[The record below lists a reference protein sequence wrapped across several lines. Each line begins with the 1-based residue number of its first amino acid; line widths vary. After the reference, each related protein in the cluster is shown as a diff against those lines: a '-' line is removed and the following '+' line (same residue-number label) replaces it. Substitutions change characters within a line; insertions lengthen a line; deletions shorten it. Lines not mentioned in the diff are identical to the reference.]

1 MSESRMEPMR
11 NELLSDV
18 AAQAAIIIKEHGIE
32 ADVAEQAG
40 IAIADHL
47 AEHWGGQLINFPK
60 DYLFKLAERDLRIYN
75 EFAGH
80 NHGALASKYR
90 MTVRGIYKLIA
101 RVHKREVDRRQHR
114 LFS

>member
-11 NELLSDV
+11 NKLLSDV
-18 AAQAAIIIKEHGIE
+18 AAQAANIIKEHGIE

-80 NHGALASKYR
+80 NHGALASS
-90 MTVRGIYKLIA
+90 TG
-101 RVHKREVDRRQHR
+101 
-114 LFS
+114 